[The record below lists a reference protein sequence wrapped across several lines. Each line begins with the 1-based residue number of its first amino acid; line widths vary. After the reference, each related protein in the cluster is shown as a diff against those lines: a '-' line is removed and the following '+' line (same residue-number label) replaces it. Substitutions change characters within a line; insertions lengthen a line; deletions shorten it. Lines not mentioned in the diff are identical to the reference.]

1 MDLKRDVSKSRYIS
15 LRTGLGY
22 NKQKDCP
29 YFAERDTIFPL
40 DFEFTKKDLELVS
53 TLQLRKLSHFFNN
66 SVILKVYLSLSTKI
80 NQIRYNL
87 DTLLY
92 TFGDKNPNE
101 TVSVEN
107 KFALMSKLKEIT
119 IR

>member
-53 TLQLRKLSHFFNN
+53 
-66 SVILKVYLSLSTKI
+66 
-80 NQIRYNL
+80 
-87 DTLLY
+87 
-92 TFGDKNPNE
+92 
-101 TVSVEN
+101 
-107 KFALMSKLKEIT
+107 AL
-119 IR
+119 